1 MYLFF
6 WLHQVFLATCGV
18 SHLHGGMLGLLV
30 VAHEL
35 LVEICGI

>member
-1 MYLFF
+1 MYLYF

-18 SHLHGGMLGLLV
+18 FHLHGGMLDLLV